1 MNHKDFKELYRE
13 YKNINAPSGLKY
25 RILSAAERD
34 PGKSSHAGKI
44 AVAASIAAILLIGVI
59 VICAASLFNGNEE
72 SSKILQ
78 IVSNGTAETSP
89 AEVPAEAPTEIP
101 AETPADTVR
110 SILVSPELS
119 AIRTTEE
126 TAIPELVIS
135 DMNGLILPGQE
146 EKPADLETDNPEQ
159 PVMRVA
165 DAAAAS
171 DLVVYDD
178 AEIQIA
184 GEDIVKAV
192 NDDIVTEPAFH
203 DEASPEIIL
212 DGDPIEAVSD
222 DIVAEPAINDEVSP
236 DIILDEEP
244 GDPDLYRLRDQ
255 EDPDW
260 SLLKDHDT
268 DALQVDYDPML
279 FNDKERPIYESCDHE
294 WTSEIW
300 PGGEVIVCSKCGVHL
315 DMWLYNGYSE

>member
-1 MNHKDFKELYRE
+1 MNHKDFKKLYRE
-13 YKNINAPSGLKY
+13 YENINAPLGLKD

-34 PGKSSHAGKI
+34 PGKSRHAGKI
-44 AVAASIAAILLIGVI
+44 AVAASIATALLIGVL

-72 SSKILQ
+72 ASKILR
-78 IVSNGTAETSP
+78 IVSNGAAETSS
-89 AEVPAEAPTEIP
+89 AEVPVEALTEIP
-101 AETPADTVR
+101 ADVPADAVR

-119 AIRTTEE
+119 AEKTTEE

-135 DMNGLILPGQE
+135 DTNGLILPDPVEGS
-146 EKPADLETDNPEQ
+146 ADMETDNIEQ

-165 DAAAAS
+165 DAAAS
-171 DLVVYDD
+171 DLAVFDD
-178 AEIQIA
+178 ADIQAAAEITEEAFSDSSFTEVAFNDEISPEITQD
-184 GEDIVKAV
+184 GY
-192 NDDIVTEPAFH
+192 NDDISA
-203 DEASPEIIL
+203 
-212 DGDPIEAVSD
+212 
-222 DIVAEPAINDEVSP
+222 DIS
-236 DIILDEEP
+236 LDEEP
-244 GDPDLYRLRDQ
+244 EDPDLYRLRDQ

-268 DALQVDYDPML
+268 NALQVDYDPML

-315 DMWLYNGYSE
+315 DMWLYNGYSK